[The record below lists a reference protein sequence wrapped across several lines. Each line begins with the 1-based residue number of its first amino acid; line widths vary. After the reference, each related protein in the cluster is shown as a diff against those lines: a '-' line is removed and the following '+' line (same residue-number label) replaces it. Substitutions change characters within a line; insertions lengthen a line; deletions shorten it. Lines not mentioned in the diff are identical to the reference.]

1 MKLYETLEQELK
13 KEPNF
18 VTDNGELKKWVVIDH
33 ARDFDEELLE
43 LLLRNETLKEKFFVK
58 VKDILVFKQN
68 LFIEFLEQKNY
79 LNDSYTKYKN
89 KIGLTIDGKFL
100 KQRNEVALV
109 WPFKDC
115 ILEGG
120 QSHEEDKREE
130 IFFNEILAQ
139 DEITQLLEPKVL
151 TNAKR
156 IDKDG
161 EHSFDKFTRDAELN
175 RKRGLPE
182 DTITDNLIIKGNNLL
197 ALHTLKEEFAGKVKL
212 IYIDPPYNTG
222 NDSFQYNDS
231 FNESTW
237 LTFMKN
243 RLEIARDLLS
253 KDGKMFIQCDDN
265 EQAYL
270 KILMDEVFKAQN
282 FVETFVWKN
291 TDNAPAL
298 SKKTRKNL
306 EFIHCY
312 EKILDTS
319 KEYVGRDS
327 DNDDAPLINSG
338 NPITVLEFK
347 PEIIQFRIPDSIYP
361 KGSYDKV
368 ELLDDLVVKKGK
380 NVNII
385 RLKGRFKWKQS
396 FLDSEINN
404 GTYFLIKSNK
414 FSIRYQRK
422 ITSNMAPDKL
432 IDEIYLSKAI
442 GVETNEDS
450 KKHIDSLNLNFNS
463 YPKPESLIG
472 FLIKTV
478 TEEGDLVLDYH
489 LGSGTTASTAHKMN
503 RQYIGIEQMDYIET
517 VAVERLKK
525 VIGKKV
531 PLGKN
536 EIKQQELALFSE
548 PNGEYYKLE
557 YDQGGISKSVN
568 WQGGGSFVY
577 LELKKYNQT
586 FMEQIEEAK
595 DTEALLQIWE
605 QIKDKAFFKYSIDLQ
620 TFDKSID
627 EFKQFTLEMQKTTL
641 LQMLDKNQLYVNLSS
656 LNDAD
661 FECTEEEKRLNHDFY
676 KMKR

>member
-1 MKLYETLEQELK
+1 MKLYQTLESQLK

-18 VTDNGELKKWVVIDH
+18 VTDNGELKKWVVISK
-33 ARDFDEELLE
+33 ARNFDEELIE
-43 LLLRNETLKEKFFVK
+43 LLLKNQELKDKFFVT
-58 VKDILVFKQN
+58 VKDVLVFNQN
-68 LFIEFLEQKNY
+68 LFIQFLEQKNY
-79 LNDSYTKYKN
+79 LNDSYTQYKN
-89 KIGLTIDGKFL
+89 KVGLTIDGKYL

-115 ILEGG
+115 VLEGG
-120 QSHEEDKREE
+120 QSREEDKRDE

-161 EHSFDKFTRDAELN
+161 EKSLDQFN
-175 RKRGLPE
+175 RNEQG
-182 DTITDNLIIKGNNLL
+182 TITDNLIIKGNNLL
-197 ALHTLKEEFAGKVKL
+197 ALHSLKQEFTGKVKL

-253 KDGKMFIQCDDN
+253 KNGKIFIQCDDN

-270 KILMDEVFKAQN
+270 KVLLDEVFKKQN

-298 SKKTRKNL
+298 SKKSRKNI

-312 EKILDTS
+312 EKELDTS
-319 KEYVGRDS
+319 KGYIGRDS
-327 DNDDAPLINSG
+327 DNDDAPLLNSG
-338 NPITVLEFK
+338 NPVTVLEFK
-347 PEIIQFRIPDSIYP
+347 PQIIEFRISDGNYP
-361 KGSYDKV
+361 KGNYDKL

-380 NVNII
+380 NENTI
-385 RLKGRFKWKQS
+385 RLKGRFKWQQS
-396 FLDSEINN
+396 FLDTEVKG

-422 ITSNMAPDKL
+422 IASNMAPDKL

-442 GVETNEDS
+442 GVDTNEDS
-450 KKHIDSLNLNFNS
+450 KKHIDSLNINFNS
-463 YPKPESLIG
+463 FPKPESLIG
-472 FLIKTV
+472 FLIKAV
-478 TEEGDLVLDYH
+478 TQENDIVLDYH

-525 VIGKKV
+525 VID
-531 PLGKN
+531 
-536 EIKQQELALFSE
+536 
-548 PNGEYYKLE
+548 GE
-557 YDQGGISKSVN
+557 QGGISKSVN

-586 FMEQIEEAK
+586 FIEQIQQTK
-595 DTEALLQIWE
+595 DTNELLKVWE
-605 QIKDKAFFKYSIDLQ
+605 QMKA
-620 TFDKSID
+620 KSFLNYNVDIQKREQHIE
-627 EFKQFTLEMQKTTL
+627 EFKALTLAEQKQHL
-641 LQMLDKNQLYVNLSS
+641 CELLDKNQLYVNRSALD
-656 LNDAD
+656 NKE
-661 FECTEEEKRLNHDFY
+661 FECTEEEKKLTKDFY
-676 KMKR
+676 QIKE